1 MFLGDNMINIK
12 SDSRKVKLNDIFVAV
27 KCEVNDGHKYIDKA
41 ISNGASKVVAE
52 YGTYDVDTLIVKDTR
67 VYLNDY
73 LQAHYNKYLEEMT
86 IIGITGTNGKTTSAY
101 LIYSALNKLGH
112 KCAYIGT
119 IGYYLDKKVCD
130 LPNTNPDICDMYDLI
145 INAYDNG
152 YRYVVLEASS
162 HGLTNGRLEGITFDY
177 AIFTNLTRDH
187 LDFHKTMENYAS
199 AKQLLFK
206 KLKPNGIGIV
216 NIDDKYKDYFI
227 SDKVVT
233 YGKSTS
239 DYQIINYNTTNQNTH
254 ISLNVRG
261 KDVNILSPLLG
272 DYNVYNLI
280 CAFIILDNL
289 KIDLNKILEVI
300 KTLSCPPGRMD
311 TIKWHTNSIIIDY
324 AHTPDALEQ
333 IFKTVEKINKGKIYT
348 VFGCTGNRD
357 RQKRPMMMDLATIYS
372 THVIV
377 TIDDPHDEEPEQ
389 IVKDMLEGCSK
400 TNYEVCL
407 DRSRAI
413 EKGIDLLAENDILL
427 ILGKGHEEVI
437 IFKDKRISFNDK
449 KKVLEVIKNK
459 DKISI

>member
-1 MFLGDNMINIK
+1 MINIK

-437 IFKDKRISFNDK
+437 IFKDKRIPFNDK

>member
-12 SDSRKVKLNDIFVAV
+12 SDSRKVKPNDIFVAV

-67 VYLNDY
+67 AYLNDY

-101 LIYSALNKLGH
+101 LIYSALSKLGY

-145 INAYDNG
+145 INAYDNE

-206 KLKPNGIGIV
+206 KLKPNGVGIV

-233 YGKSTS
+233 YGKSAC

-289 KIDLNKILEVI
+289 KIDLSKILEVI

-357 RQKRPMMMDLATIYS
+357 RQKRPMMMDLATTYS

-377 TIDDPHDEEPEQ
+377 TMDDPHDEEPEQ
-389 IVKDMLEGCSK
+389 IVKDMLEGRSK

-407 DRSRAI
+407 DRGRAI

-437 IFKDKRISFNDK
+437 IFKDKRIPFNDK

-459 DKISI
+459 DKINI